1 MKNECYIVKDLLN
14 SYDDGTLSETSKK
27 FVENHLTGCE
37 NCKQILNEIKKQN
50 NDASIQE
57 IDYLKKIRKKLSI
70 KNFITIVLSIIILLL
85 ILLDV
90 LLFYNYYK
98 KMSVINQNNAII
110 SSLKLNAEKYENLD
124 NYSYT
129 LTVNSPTTNGKKVIK
144 YYVLGNAFVTEVIRY
159 TDEGNE
165 VHEYAYYPGIDDD
178 IIYVINNGQKL
189 ISIYKEY
196 YSYLFDVS
204 PCKLTYLGDMI
215 YNQEIVKIEDD
226 TPDKNYYTIISA
238 YDVYAYN
245 ADNVYKDYR
254 KYIVEKDTGIIVKAI
269 SDNFTYSIEY
279 EIENVTN
286 EDIDRIANILNVN
299 ENTTLSEYLG

>member
-85 ILLDV
+85 ILLDI

-178 IIYVINNGQKL
+178 IIYVNNNGQKL
-189 ISIYKEY
+189 ISIYEENN
-196 YSYLFDVS
+196 SYLFDVS
-204 PCKLTYLGDMI
+204 PCKLTYLGNMV

-226 TPDKNYYTIISA
+226 TPDKNYYTITST

-299 ENTTLSEYLG
+299 QNTTLSEYLG

>member
-129 LTVNSPTTNGKKVIK
+129 LTFSSNPQSITK
-144 YYVLGNAFVTEVIRY
+144 YYVLGKSFASEKVSY
-159 TDEGNE
+159 TDEGKE
-165 VHEYAYYPGIDDD
+165 IYAYAYYPGIDDD
-178 IIYVINNGQKL
+178 IIYVNNNGQKL
-189 ISIYKEY
+189 ISIYEGNN
-196 YSYLFDVS
+196 SYLFDVS
-204 PCKLTYLGDMI
+204 PCKLTYLGNMV
-215 YNQEIVKIEDD
+215 YNQEIVEIEDD
-226 TPDKNYYTIISA
+226 TPDKNYYTITST